1 MEEQKIEYAL
11 GQAIR
16 SLSEHEKEIAFIK
29 RRPVKLSDL
38 SGLPTDQL
46 LSLLIPSPGTKLY
59 KYCPYNHYAVSN
71 IANGVV
77 HLSDPET
84 FDDVFDSMADD
95 DAYFFVNLRLMR
107 YLLVLGVSFDWN
119 LDNEALT
126 ALLFQRLGQCGP
138 TFDEFKKYLADNRI
152 DEVTALRLQYL
163 YLNAVASQVSPDKSL
178 ESALI
183 DEFQE
188 FSKRRSQ
195 YRISCFTTRPNMLK
209 MWSLYADNSKGICIE
224 YTIPEETKLL
234 VLSVI
239 YSRTRGNARLLAL
252 LDDMHTNDAFIR
264 SLTESVL
271 RKDICWIEQDEYRLV
286 CPKNEFPDDL
296 CPFFPMTGIYMGNR
310 MALEKQAEVKRQ
322 CEELHIP
329 CFYMKRALASFDFSP
344 VSVD

>member
-1 MEEQKIEYAL
+1 MEEQKIEDAL
-11 GQAIR
+11 SQAIR

-46 LSLLIPSPGTKLY
+46 LSLLIPSSGTKLY
-59 KYCPYNHYAVSN
+59 KYCPYNQKAVSN

-119 LDNEALT
+119 LNNEALT
-126 ALLFQRLGQCGP
+126 ALLFQKLGQCGP
-138 TFDEFKKYLADNRI
+138 TFDEFKKYISDNRI

-178 ESALI
+178 ESALM

-188 FSKRRSQ
+188 FSKR
-195 YRISCFTTRPNMLK
+195 
-209 MWSLYADNSKGICIE
+209 
-224 YTIPEETKLL
+224 
-234 VLSVI
+234 
-239 YSRTRGNARLLAL
+239 
-252 LDDMHTNDAFIR
+252 
-264 SLTESVL
+264 
-271 RKDICWIEQDEYRLV
+271 
-286 CPKNEFPDDL
+286 
-296 CPFFPMTGIYMGNR
+296 
-310 MALEKQAEVKRQ
+310 
-322 CEELHIP
+322 
-329 CFYMKRALASFDFSP
+329 
-344 VSVD
+344 